1 MPDNYM
7 TAAARPQISAGQDRA
22 ASADGSDMS
31 VALARQAPYPV
42 RTAQRRC
49 GKCGKLVSRSAYACR
64 RCGKSQRVRPR
75 IIWLG
80 LAGCLMA
87 GMFAVAVAGSLR
99 PPARPMETGPATVAM
114 PAVTSRLPPRARQVE
129 TVSRS
134 EISATDLWMAYSRDA
149 VETDRSFRDH
159 PVLVT
164 GTIRSIERD
173 FEGRLLVRLSTG
185 DAFETV
191 NATMAS
197 RENPTL
203 VNSAKGRAVSLLCEG
218 RGMLMGAPLLG
229 GCSVK

>member
-1 MPDNYM
+1 
-7 TAAARPQISAGQDRA
+7 
-22 ASADGSDMS
+22 MS

-80 LAGCLMA
+80 LGGCLMA
-87 GMFAVAVAGSLR
+87 GMFAVASAGAIR
-99 PPARPMETGPATVAM
+99 TPARPMETAASMPVPVGVAASARAPA
-114 PAVTSRLPPRARQVE
+114 PAAQAGLAR
-129 TVSRS
+129 RM
-134 EISATDLWMAYSRDA
+134 SATDLWMAYSRDA
-149 VETDRSFRDH
+149 AGSDRSFRDQ

-164 GTIRSIERD
+164 GTIRSIDRD
-173 FEGRLLVRLSTG
+173 FGGRLLVRFNTG

-197 RENPTL
+197 RDNPT
-203 VNSAKGRAVSLLCEG
+203 VIGTAKGRTLSLLCEG

>member
-1 MPDNYM
+1 
-7 TAAARPQISAGQDRA
+7 
-22 ASADGSDMS
+22 MS

-75 IIWLG
+75 VIWLG
-80 LAGCLMA
+80 LAGCLMV
-87 GMFAVAVAGSLR
+87 GMFAVASAGALR
-99 PPARPMETGPATVAM
+99 TPARPIEAAAMSTATTAGVAIAPART
-114 PAVTSRLPPRARQVE
+114 PAAAALAGQAA
-129 TVSRS
+129 
-134 EISATDLWMAYSRDA
+134 EISATDLWMAYSRDP
-149 VETDRSFRDH
+149 VGTDRSFRDH

-173 FEGRLLVRLSTG
+173 FGGRLLVRLNTG

-197 RENPTL
+197 RDNPT
-203 VNSAKGRAVSLLCEG
+203 VAGTTAKGRPISLLCQG

-229 GCSVK
+229 ACSVK